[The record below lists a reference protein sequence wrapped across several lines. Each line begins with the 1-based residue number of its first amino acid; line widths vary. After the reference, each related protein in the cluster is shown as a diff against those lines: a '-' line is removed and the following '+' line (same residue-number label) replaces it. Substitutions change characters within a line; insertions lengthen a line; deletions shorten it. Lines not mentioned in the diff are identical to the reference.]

1 MSVTQPGSHVDRCSF
16 GLVCRLSQE
25 CGRDTRG
32 QTITRES
39 ESKGESLN
47 RIRQAFDC
55 ACGSLVARERSCTIE
70 HKVQR
75 TAAEWCQL
83 CGCLRNVLT
92 LLSHLLNL
100 LMHKCNVYKSV
111 HYVVCSCS

>member
-39 ESKGESLN
+39 ESKGESVN
-47 RIRQAFDC
+47 RIRLLLDRLSTVRVAPLWPESITGESDDAKREAEQAVLGQK
-55 ACGSLVARERSCTIE
+55 AEPGQGIE
-70 HKVQR
+70 MGKA
-75 TAAEWCQL
+75 TEDEEIDI
-83 CGCLRNVLT
+83 
-92 LLSHLLNL
+92 
-100 LMHKCNVYKSV
+100 YFKSG
-111 HYVVCSCS
+111 